1 MRDKLFEQ
9 GLKLRKQV
17 LGAAYVETQLRTA
30 DAFTMP
36 MQMLA
41 TKSAWGMVWS
51 RPGLPR
57 RIRSMLN
64 IAMLVA
70 LGKAEELE
78 LHLGGAIAQKLG
90 ERLAQQV
97 VVDNRPG
104 AGGNIGTDIVAKS
117 APDGH
122 TLLMGSAGPL
132 AINASLFGKMPFDP
146 IRDLAPVTLAA
157 STPNVLVVHPSLR
170 AATVRELIALA
181 KARPS
186 EINFASS
193 GHGTPAH
200 LAGELFNSM
209 AGVKMVH
216 VPYKGAA
223 PALADLLGGQ
233 VQLMFSTMPPALP
246 HVKDGK
252 LRALAVTSAKRSP
265 AAPEPPTVGEIALR
279 GFEANTW
286 HGVVAPAGTPAA
298 IIARL
303 NREIVA
309 ILHLPDVVE
318 RLSAQGAE
326 PVGSTPE

>member
-1 MRDKLFEQ
+1 MHC
-9 GLKLRKQV
+9 
-17 LGAAYVETQLRTA
+17 RTA
-30 DAFTMP
+30 LSLAATLAILTPQAAAAPDAYPSKPVRFVVAFP
-36 MQMLA
+36 
-41 TKSAWGMVWS
+41 
-51 RPGLPR
+51 PGGGTD
-57 RIRSMLN
+57 IIARS
-64 IAMLVA
+64 
-70 LGKAEELE
+70 
-78 LHLGGAIAQKLG
+78 IAQKLA
-90 ERLAQQV
+90 ERIAQQV

-117 APDGH
+117 APDGY
-122 TLLMGSAGPL
+122 TMLMGSAGPL
-132 AINASLFGKMPFDP
+132 AINTSLFAKMPFDP
-146 IRDLAPVTLAA
+146 IKDLEPVTLAA

-170 AATVRELIALA
+170 AATVKELIALA
-181 KARPS
+181 RAKPG

-209 AGVKMVH
+209 AGVRMVH

-252 LRALAVTSAKRSP
+252 LRALAVTSAKRSR
-265 AAPEPPTVGEIALR
+265 ATPELPTVDEIALP

-286 HGVVAPAGTPAA
+286 HGVVVPAGTPAA
-298 IIARL
+298 IVARL

-318 RLSAQGAE
+318 RLSGQGAE
-326 PVGSTPE
+326 ALGSTPEEFAAYIKAETLKWAKVVRDSGAKAE

>member
-1 MRDKLFEQ
+1 VTGR
-9 GLKLRKQV
+9 R
-17 LGAAYVETQLRTA
+17 AALSLAATLAILTPHAAAAA
-30 DAFTMP
+30 DAYPAKPIRFVVAFP
-36 MQMLA
+36 
-41 TKSAWGMVWS
+41 
-51 RPGLPR
+51 PGGGTD
-57 RIRSMLN
+57 IIARS
-64 IAMLVA
+64 
-70 LGKAEELE
+70 
-78 LHLGGAIAQKLG
+78 IAQKLS
-90 ERLAQQV
+90 ERLEQQV

-117 APDGH
+117 APDGY
-122 TLLMGSAGPL
+122 TMLMGSAGPL
-132 AINASLFGKMPFDP
+132 AINASLFAKMPFDP

-157 STPNVLVVHPSLR
+157 STPNVLVVHPSLK
-170 AATVRELIALA
+170 AATVNELIALA
-181 KARPS
+181 KARPG

-209 AGVKMVH
+209 AGVKLVH

-252 LRALAVTSAKRSP
+252 LRALAVTSLKRSR
-265 AAPEPPTVGEIALR
+265 ATPELPTVDEAALP

-286 HGVVAPAGTPAA
+286 HGVVVPAGTPAA
-298 IIARL
+298 VVVRL

-309 ILHLPDVVE
+309 ILHMPEVVE
-318 RLSAQGAE
+318 RLSGQGAE
-326 PVGSTPE
+326 ALGSTPEEFAAYIKSETLKWAKAVRDSGAKAE

>member
-1 MRDKLFEQ
+1 MTARPAALLF
-9 GLKLRKQV
+9 
-17 LGAAYVETQLRTA
+17 AAALAVFAAQAAT
-30 DAFTMP
+30 DAYP
-36 MQMLA
+36 
-41 TKSAWGMVWS
+41 V
-51 RPGLPR
+51 RP
-57 RIRSMLN
+57 IRFVVAFPPGGGTDI
-64 IAMLVA
+64 IARS
-70 LGKAEELE
+70 
-78 LHLGGAIAQKLG
+78 IAQKLA
-90 ERLAQQV
+90 ERTAQQV

-117 APDGH
+117 APDGY

-132 AINASLFGKMPFDP
+132 AINASLFAKMPFDP
-146 IRDLAPVTLAA
+146 IKDLAPVTLAA
-157 STPNVLVVHPSLR
+157 STPNVLVVHPSLK
-170 AATVRELIALA
+170 AATVNDLIALA
-181 KARPS
+181 KARPG

-209 AGVKMVH
+209 AGVRMVH

-265 AAPEPPTVGEIALR
+265 AAPELPTVGEIALP

-286 HGVVAPAGTPAA
+286 HGVVVPAGTPGA
-298 IIARL
+298 IVARL

-326 PVGSTPE
+326 PVGSTPEEFAAYIRAETVNWARVVRESGDKAE

>member
-1 MRDKLFEQ
+1 VTRRRAL
-9 GLKLRKQV
+9 LL
-17 LGAAYVETQLRTA
+17 AAALAAIAPPAAA
-30 DAFTMP
+30 DIYPAKPIRFVVAFP
-36 MQMLA
+36 
-41 TKSAWGMVWS
+41 
-51 RPGLPR
+51 PGGGTD
-57 RIRSMLN
+57 IIARS
-64 IAMLVA
+64 
-70 LGKAEELE
+70 
-78 LHLGGAIAQKLG
+78 IAQKLSG
-90 ERLAQQV
+90 RLAQTV

-117 APDGH
+117 APDGY

-132 AINASLFGKMPFDP
+132 AINASLFASMPFDP
-146 IRDLAPVTLAA
+146 LRDLAPVTLAA
-157 STPNVLVVHPSLR
+157 STPNVLVVHPSLK
-170 AATVRELIALA
+170 AATVKELIALA
-181 KARPS
+181 KAHPG

-209 AGVKMVH
+209 AGVKLVH

-233 VQLMFSTMPPALP
+233 VQIMFSTMPPALP

-252 LRALAVTSAKRSP
+252 LRALAVTSLKRSP
-265 AAPEPPTVGEIALR
+265 AMPGLPTVDEAALP

-286 HGVVAPAGTPAA
+286 HGVVLPAGAPGA
-298 IIARL
+298 IVARL

-326 PVGSTPE
+326 PVGSTPEEFAAYIRSETVKWAKVVRESGAKAE

>member
-1 MRDKLFEQ
+1 MTGR
-9 GLKLRKQV
+9 R
-17 LGAAYVETQLRTA
+17 AALSLAATLAISTPHAAAAA
-30 DAFTMP
+30 DAYP
-36 MQMLA
+36 A
-41 TKSAWGMVWS
+41 
-51 RPGLPR
+51 RP
-57 RIRSMLN
+57 IRFVVAFPPGGGTDI
-64 IAMLVA
+64 IARS
-70 LGKAEELE
+70 
-78 LHLGGAIAQKLG
+78 IAQKLA

-117 APDGH
+117 APDGY

-132 AINASLFGKMPFDP
+132 AINASLFDKMPFDP

-157 STPNVLVVHPSLR
+157 STPNVLVVHPSLK
-170 AATVRELIALA
+170 AATVNELIALA
-181 KARPS
+181 KARPG

-209 AGVKMVH
+209 AGVKLVH

-252 LRALAVTSAKRSP
+252 LRALAVTSSKRSR
-265 AAPEPPTVGEIALR
+265 AMPELPTVDEVALP

-286 HGVVAPAGTPAA
+286 HGVVVPAGTPAA
-298 IIARL
+298 IVARL

-309 ILHLPDVVE
+309 ILHLPEVVE
-318 RLSAQGAE
+318 RLSGQGAE
-326 PVGSTPE
+326 ALGSTPEEFAAYIRSESVKWAKVVRDSGAKAE

>member
-1 MRDKLFEQ
+1 VTGR
-9 GLKLRKQV
+9 R
-17 LGAAYVETQLRTA
+17 AALSLAATLAILTPHAAAAA
-30 DAFTMP
+30 DAYP
-36 MQMLA
+36 A
-41 TKSAWGMVWS
+41 
-51 RPGLPR
+51 RP
-57 RIRSMLN
+57 IRFVVAFPPGGGTDI
-64 IAMLVA
+64 IARS
-70 LGKAEELE
+70 
-78 LHLGGAIAQKLG
+78 IAQKLA

-117 APDGH
+117 APDGY
-122 TLLMGSAGPL
+122 TMLMGSAGPL
-132 AINASLFGKMPFDP
+132 AINASLFASMPFDP
-146 IRDLAPVTLAA
+146 VRDLAPVTLAA
-157 STPNVLVVHPSLR
+157 STPNVLVVHPLLK
-170 AATVRELIALA
+170 AATVNELIALA
-181 KARPS
+181 RARPGG
-186 EINFASS
+186 INFASS

-252 LRALAVTSAKRSP
+252 LRALAVTSLKRSR
-265 AAPEPPTVGEIALR
+265 ATRDLPTVDEAALP

-286 HGVVAPAGTPAA
+286 HGVVVPAGTPA
-298 IIARL
+298 IIITRL

-309 ILHLPDVVE
+309 ILHLHDIVE
-318 RLSAQGAE
+318 RLSGQGAE
-326 PVGSTPE
+326 ALGSTPEEFAAYIRSETVKWAKVVRESGAKAE

>member
-1 MRDKLFEQ
+1 MTRRCAALS
-9 GLKLRKQV
+9 LTATLAI
-17 LGAAYVETQLRTA
+17 LAPHGAAAA
-30 DAFTMP
+30 DAYPAKPVRFVVAFP
-36 MQMLA
+36 
-41 TKSAWGMVWS
+41 
-51 RPGLPR
+51 PGGGTD
-57 RIRSMLN
+57 IIARS
-64 IAMLVA
+64 
-70 LGKAEELE
+70 
-78 LHLGGAIAQKLG
+78 IAQKLA
-90 ERLAQQV
+90 ERIAQQV

-104 AGGNIGTDIVAKS
+104 AGGNIGTDMVAKS
-117 APDGH
+117 APDGY

-146 IRDLAPVTLAA
+146 IKDLAPVTLAA
-157 STPNVLVVHPSLR
+157 STPNVLVVHPALR
-170 AATVRELIALA
+170 AATLKELIALA
-181 KARPS
+181 KARPG

-200 LAGELFNSM
+200 LAGELFNLM

-233 VQLMFSTMPPALP
+233 VQIMFSTMPPALP
-246 HVKDGK
+246 HVRDGK

-265 AAPEPPTVGEIALR
+265 AAPELPTVDETALP

-286 HGVVAPAGTPAA
+286 HGVVVPAGTPGA
-298 IIARL
+298 IVARL

-318 RLSAQGAE
+318 RFSSQGAE
-326 PVGSTPE
+326 ALGSTPEEFAAYIKSETLKWAKVVRDSGAKAE

>member
-1 MRDKLFEQ
+1 MTGR
-9 GLKLRKQV
+9 R
-17 LGAAYVETQLRTA
+17 AALSLAATLAILAPHAARAA
-30 DAFTMP
+30 DAYPAKPVRFVVAFP
-36 MQMLA
+36 
-41 TKSAWGMVWS
+41 
-51 RPGLPR
+51 PGGGTD
-57 RIRSMLN
+57 IIARS
-64 IAMLVA
+64 
-70 LGKAEELE
+70 
-78 LHLGGAIAQKLG
+78 IAQKLA
-90 ERLAQQV
+90 ERIAQQV

-117 APDGH
+117 APDGY
-122 TLLMGSAGPL
+122 TMLMGSAGPL

-146 IRDLAPVTLAA
+146 IKDLAPVTLAA
-157 STPNVLVVHPSLR
+157 STPNLLVVHPSLR
-170 AATVRELIALA
+170 VASVKELIALA
-181 KARPS
+181 KARPG

-200 LAGELFNSM
+200 LAGELFDSM

-265 AAPEPPTVGEIALR
+265 AAPDLPTLDEIALP

-286 HGVVAPAGTPAA
+286 HGVVVPAGTPRA

-318 RLSAQGAE
+318 RFSSQGAE
-326 PVGSTPE
+326 ALGSTPEEFAAYIRSETLKWAKVVRDSGAKAE

>member
-1 MRDKLFEQ
+1 VTR
-9 GLKLRKQV
+9 RC
-17 LGAAYVETQLRTA
+17 AALSLAATLAILAPHAAAAA
-30 DAFTMP
+30 DAYPAKPLRFVVAFP
-36 MQMLA
+36 
-41 TKSAWGMVWS
+41 
-51 RPGLPR
+51 PGGGTD
-57 RIRSMLN
+57 IIARS
-64 IAMLVA
+64 
-70 LGKAEELE
+70 
-78 LHLGGAIAQKLG
+78 IAQKLA
-90 ERLAQQV
+90 ERIAQQV

-104 AGGNIGTDIVAKS
+104 AGGNIGTDMVAKS
-117 APDGH
+117 APDGY

-146 IRDLAPVTLAA
+146 IKDLAPVTLAA
-157 STPNVLVVHPSLR
+157 STPNVLVVHPALR
-170 AATVRELIALA
+170 AATLKELIALA
-181 KARPS
+181 KARPG

-200 LAGELFNSM
+200 LAGELFNLM

-233 VQLMFSTMPPALP
+233 VQIMFSTMPPALP
-246 HVKDGK
+246 HVRDGK

-265 AAPEPPTVGEIALR
+265 AAPELPTVDETALP

-286 HGVVAPAGTPAA
+286 HGVVVPAGTPSAVV
-298 IIARL
+298 ARL

-318 RLSAQGAE
+318 RFSSQGAE
-326 PVGSTPE
+326 ALGSTPEEFAAYIKSETLKWAKVVRDSGAKAE

>member
-1 MRDKLFEQ
+1 MTGR
-9 GLKLRKQV
+9 R
-17 LGAAYVETQLRTA
+17 AALSLAATLAILAPHAARAA
-30 DAFTMP
+30 DAYPAKPVRFVVAFP
-36 MQMLA
+36 
-41 TKSAWGMVWS
+41 
-51 RPGLPR
+51 PGGGTD
-57 RIRSMLN
+57 I
-64 IAMLVA
+64 IAR
-70 LGKAEELE
+70 
-78 LHLGGAIAQKLG
+78 AIAQKLA
-90 ERLAQQV
+90 ERIAQQV

-117 APDGH
+117 APDGY
-122 TLLMGSAGPL
+122 TMLMGSAGPL

-146 IRDLAPVTLAA
+146 IKDLAPVTLAA

-170 AATVRELIALA
+170 AATVKELIALA
-181 KARPS
+181 KARPG

-209 AGVKMVH
+209 VGVKMVH

-265 AAPEPPTVGEIALR
+265 AAPDIPTLDEIALP

-286 HGVVAPAGTPAA
+286 HGVVVPAGTPAT
-298 IIARL
+298 IVARL

-318 RLSAQGAE
+318 RFSSQGAE
-326 PVGSTPE
+326 ALGSTPEEFAAYIRSETLKWAKVVRDSGAKAE

>member
-1 MRDKLFEQ
+1 MTGR
-9 GLKLRKQV
+9 R
-17 LGAAYVETQLRTA
+17 AALSLAATLAISTPHAAAAA
-30 DAFTMP
+30 DAYP
-36 MQMLA
+36 A
-41 TKSAWGMVWS
+41 
-51 RPGLPR
+51 RP
-57 RIRSMLN
+57 IRFVVAFPPGGGTDI
-64 IAMLVA
+64 IARS
-70 LGKAEELE
+70 
-78 LHLGGAIAQKLG
+78 IAQKLA

-117 APDGH
+117 APDGY

-132 AINASLFGKMPFDP
+132 AINASLFDKMPFDP

-157 STPNVLVVHPSLR
+157 STPNVLVVHPSLK
-170 AATVRELIALA
+170 AATVNELIALA
-181 KARPS
+181 KARPG

-209 AGVKMVH
+209 AGVKLVH

-252 LRALAVTSAKRSP
+252 LRALAVTSSKRSR
-265 AAPEPPTVGEIALR
+265 AMPELPTVDEVALP

-286 HGVVAPAGTPAA
+286 HGVVVPADTPAA
-298 IIARL
+298 IVARL

-309 ILHLPDVVE
+309 ILHLPEVVE
-318 RLSAQGAE
+318 RLSGQGAE
-326 PVGSTPE
+326 ALGSTPEEFAAYIRSESVKWAKVVRDSGAKAE

>member
-1 MRDKLFEQ
+1 VT
-9 GLKLRKQV
+9 GLPALS
-17 LGAAYVETQLRTA
+17 LAATLAILTPHAAAAA
-30 DAFTMP
+30 DAYPAKPVRFVVAFP
-36 MQMLA
+36 
-41 TKSAWGMVWS
+41 
-51 RPGLPR
+51 PGGGTD
-57 RIRSMLN
+57 IIARS
-64 IAMLVA
+64 IAR
-70 LGKAEELE
+70 
-78 LHLGGAIAQKLG
+78 KLT

-146 IRDLAPVTLAA
+146 IKDLTPVTLAA
-157 STPNVLVVHPSLR
+157 STPNVLVVHPSLK
-170 AATVRELIALA
+170 AATVKELIALA
-181 KARPS
+181 RARPG

-223 PALADLLGGQ
+223 PALTDLLGGQ

-265 AAPEPPTVGEIALR
+265 ATPELPTVDEIALP

-298 IIARL
+298 IVARL

-309 ILHLPDVVE
+309 ILHLPEVVE

-326 PVGSTPE
+326 AVGSTPEEFAAYIRSETVKWAKVVRESGAKAE

>member
-1 MRDKLFEQ
+1 MR
-9 GLKLRKQV
+9 LR
-17 LGAAYVETQLRTA
+17 LRAAASLSAALAVSALHAAAAAEAYPARPVRFVV
-30 DAFTMP
+30 AFP
-36 MQMLA
+36 
-41 TKSAWGMVWS
+41 
-51 RPGLPR
+51 PGGGTD
-57 RIRSMLN
+57 IIARS
-64 IAMLVA
+64 
-70 LGKAEELE
+70 
-78 LHLGGAIAQKLG
+78 IAQKLA
-90 ERLAQQV
+90 ERIAQQV

-117 APDGH
+117 APDGY
-122 TLLMGSAGPL
+122 TMLMGSAGPL
-132 AINASLFGKMPFDP
+132 AINANLFGKMPFDP

-157 STPNVLVVHPSLR
+157 STPNVLLVHPSLR
-170 AATVRELIALA
+170 AASVGDLIALA
-181 KARPS
+181 KGRPG

-193 GHGTPAH
+193 GYGTPAH

-209 AGVKMVH
+209 ARVKLVH

-252 LRALAVTSAKRSP
+252 LRALAVTSLKRSP
-265 AAPEPPTVGEIALR
+265 AAPELPTVDEIALP

-286 HGVVAPAGTPAA
+286 HGVVVPAGTPAA
-298 IIARL
+298 IVARL

-318 RLSAQGAE
+318 RFSSQGAE
-326 PVGSTPE
+326 ALGSTPEEFAAYIRSETVKWAKVVRESGAKAE

>member
-1 MRDKLFEQ
+1 MTAR
-9 GLKLRKQV
+9 R
-17 LGAAYVETQLRTA
+17 AALSLAATLAILAPQASAAA
-30 DAFTMP
+30 DAYPAKPIRFVVAFP
-36 MQMLA
+36 
-41 TKSAWGMVWS
+41 
-51 RPGLPR
+51 PGGGTD
-57 RIRSMLN
+57 IIARS
-64 IAMLVA
+64 
-70 LGKAEELE
+70 
-78 LHLGGAIAQKLG
+78 IAQKLA

-117 APDGH
+117 APDGY
-122 TLLMGSAGPL
+122 TMLMGSAGPL
-132 AINASLFGKMPFDP
+132 AINASLFASMPFDP
-146 IRDLAPVTLAA
+146 VRDLAPVTLAA
-157 STPNVLVVHPSLR
+157 STPNVLVVHPSLK
-170 AATVRELIALA
+170 AATVNELIALA
-181 KARPS
+181 KARPG

-252 LRALAVTSAKRSP
+252 LRALAVTSSKRSR
-265 AAPEPPTVGEIALR
+265 AMPELPTVDEVALP

-286 HGVVAPAGTPAA
+286 HGVVVPAGTPAA
-298 IIARL
+298 VVVRL

-309 ILHLPDVVE
+309 ILHMPEVVA
-318 RLSAQGAE
+318 RLSGQGAE
-326 PVGSTPE
+326 ALGSTPEEFAAYIKSETLKWAKVVRDSGAKAE

>member
-1 MRDKLFEQ
+1 VTGR
-9 GLKLRKQV
+9 R
-17 LGAAYVETQLRTA
+17 AALSLAATLAISTPHAAAAA
-30 DAFTMP
+30 DAYP
-36 MQMLA
+36 A
-41 TKSAWGMVWS
+41 
-51 RPGLPR
+51 RP
-57 RIRSMLN
+57 IRFVVAFPPGGGTDI
-64 IAMLVA
+64 IARS
-70 LGKAEELE
+70 
-78 LHLGGAIAQKLG
+78 IAQKLA

-117 APDGH
+117 APDGY

-132 AINASLFGKMPFDP
+132 AINASLFDKMPFDP

-157 STPNVLVVHPSLR
+157 STPNVLVVHPSLK
-170 AATVRELIALA
+170 AATVNELIALA
-181 KARPS
+181 KARPG

-209 AGVKMVH
+209 AGVKLVH

-252 LRALAVTSAKRSP
+252 LRALAVTSSKRSR
-265 AAPEPPTVGEIALR
+265 AMPELPTVDEVALP

-286 HGVVAPAGTPAA
+286 HGVVVPAGTPAA
-298 IIARL
+298 IVARL

-309 ILHLPDVVE
+309 ILHLPEVVE
-318 RLSAQGAE
+318 RLSGQGAE
-326 PVGSTPE
+326 ALGSTPEEFAAYIRSESVKWAKVVRDSGAKAE

>member
-1 MRDKLFEQ
+1 MTGRAL
-9 GLKLRKQV
+9 LL
-17 LGAAYVETQLRTA
+17 AAALAAPALA
-30 DAFTMP
+30 DVYPSKPIRFVVAFP
-36 MQMLA
+36 
-41 TKSAWGMVWS
+41 
-51 RPGLPR
+51 PGGGTD
-57 RIRSMLN
+57 IIARS
-64 IAMLVA
+64 V
-70 LGKAEELE
+70 
-78 LHLGGAIAQKLG
+78 AQKLS

-117 APDGH
+117 APDGY

-132 AINASLFGKMPFDP
+132 AINASLFKTMPFDP

-157 STPNVLVVHPSLR
+157 TTPNVLVVHPSLKVS
-170 AATVRELIALA
+170 TVKELIELA
-181 KARPS
+181 KAKPGQ
-186 EINFASS
+186 INFASS
-193 GHGTPAH
+193 GFGTPAQ

-209 AGVKMVH
+209 AGVKLVH

-252 LRALAVTSAKRSP
+252 LRALAVTSARRSP
-265 AAPEPPTVGEIALR
+265 AAPDLPTVGEAALP

-286 HGVVAPAGTPAA
+286 HGVVLPAGAQPAIVA
-298 IIARL
+298 LL

-309 ILHLPDVVE
+309 ILHLPEVVE

-326 PVGSTPE
+326 PVGSTPEEFAAYIRSETVKWAKVVRDSGAKAE

>member
-1 MRDKLFEQ
+1 MRVS
-9 GLKLRKQV
+9 LR
-17 LGAAYVETQLRTA
+17 AAASLSAALALSAPHAAAAAEPYPARPVRFVV
-30 DAFTMP
+30 AFP
-36 MQMLA
+36 
-41 TKSAWGMVWS
+41 
-51 RPGLPR
+51 PGGGTD
-57 RIRSMLN
+57 IIARS
-64 IAMLVA
+64 
-70 LGKAEELE
+70 
-78 LHLGGAIAQKLG
+78 IAQKLG
-90 ERLAQQV
+90 ERLGQQV
-97 VVDNRPG
+97 LIDNRPG
-104 AGGNIGTDIVAKS
+104 AGGNIGTDLVAKS
-117 APDGH
+117 SPDGY

-132 AINASLFGKMPFDP
+132 AINASLFARMPFDP
-146 IRDLAPVTLAA
+146 IKDLAPVTLAA
-157 STPNVLVVHPSLR
+157 STPNVLVVHPSLP

-181 KARPS
+181 KARPG

-209 AGVKMVH
+209 AGVKLIH

-252 LRALAVTSAKRSP
+252 LRALAVTSLKRSP
-265 AAPEPPTVGEIALR
+265 AAPDLPTVDEIALP

-286 HGVVAPAGTPAA
+286 HGVVVPAGTPGA
-298 IIARL
+298 IVARL

-318 RLSAQGAE
+318 RLSGQGAE
-326 PVGSTPE
+326 ALGSTPEEFAAYIKSESVKWAKVVRDSGAKAE